1 MYHNS
6 ITNSSFVPR
15 HFSTPP
21 RNMAPRR
28 NPTLPAVPETPTHSF
43 VVQEPRF
50 EDDPQDVEEVSEPAQ
65 DSTATLAEAIALMTA
80 ELRHREPKKTNFKSN
95 KPDTFDGSDPKKLN
109 NFVLLCGLHFRCN
122 PSSFDNDGAKVTFA
136 LSYLRG
142 TALELFEPSVLDPPE
157 DCDWLEDWSAFV
169 RTLRKDFGPID
180 PAADAEDSLDNLK
193 MWENQRILKYNVEFN
208 HLSILTGWKGPIL
221 KHRYYTGLAEHIK
234 DVIGQQGKPA
244 DLAELKSVAHAI
256 DARHWERLCE
266 KTRNDSKT
274 PQKSDNKTNSNGNK
288 SDNKSNNGSSSSKNK
303 SNGSTSNN
311 NNGNNNKSAKPST
324 SGTSGTSANSANS
337 ANPISDK
344 LGKDGKLS
352 ADERQRRFD
361 NELCLYCG
369 IAGHKTKDCKK
380 AAASKTKGRAAQV
393 QDKDKDSSKKV

>member
-1 MYHNS
+1 MKSRGVKPRPYSTLFSATFVLPSSSVLPSPSVTFRHLPSSSVTFRHSPSLSVTHGEQCNFVPPYILIRNPPHFFRTFSVILKTYHNS

-15 HFSTPP
+15 YFSTPP

-28 NPTLPAVPETPTHSF
+28 NPALPAVPETPTHSF

-65 DSTATLAEAIALMTA
+65 DSTATLAEAITLMTA
-80 ELRHREPKKTNFKSN
+80 ELKHLEPKKTNFKSN

-109 NFVLLCGLHFRCN
+109 NFVLLCGLHFRSN
-122 PSSFDNDGAKVTFA
+122 PSSFDDDGAKVTFA

-142 TALELFEPSVLDPPE
+142 TALEFFEPSVLDPPE

-208 HLSILTGWKGPIL
+208 RLSILTGWKGPIL
-221 KHRYYTGLAEHIK
+221 KHRYYTGLAERIK

-256 DARHWERLCE
+256 DARHWERLHE

-303 SNGSTSNN
+303 SNGSTN
-311 NNGNNNKSAKPST
+311 NNGNNNKSKSAK
-324 SGTSGTSANSANS
+324 
-337 ANPISDK
+337 
-344 LGKDGKLS
+344 
-352 ADERQRRFD
+352 
-361 NELCLYCG
+361 
-369 IAGHKTKDCKK
+369 
-380 AAASKTKGRAAQV
+380 
-393 QDKDKDSSKKV
+393 

>member
-28 NPTLPAVPETPTHSF
+28 NPALPAVPETPTHSF

-65 DSTATLAEAIALMTA
+65 DSTATLVEAIALMTA

-109 NFVLLCGLHFRCN
+109 NFVLLCGLHFRSN
-122 PSSFDNDGAKVTFA
+122 PSSFDDDGAKVTFA

-142 TALELFEPSVLDPPE
+142 TALEFFEPSMLDPPE
-157 DCDWLEDWSAFV
+157 DCNWLEDWSAFV
-169 RTLRKDFGPID
+169 RTLRKYFGPID

-193 MWENQRILKYNVEFN
+193 MGENQRILKYNVEFN
-208 HLSILTGWKGPIL
+208 RLSILTGWKGPIL
-221 KHRYYTGLAEHIK
+221 KHRYYTGLAERIK

-256 DARHWERLCE
+256 DARHWERLRE

-274 PQKSDNKTNSNGNK
+274 PHGLHFRFLLLFLRFFLLLFLRFFLGLLLPRFSLRLRLRFLFLLHLFQLRQFRCLRFRPHLLLFRSLSLGFNPGVPGGDEGLFLF
-288 SDNKSNNGSSSSKNK
+288 
-303 SNGSTSNN
+303 
-311 NNGNNNKSAKPST
+311 
-324 SGTSGTSANSANS
+324 SGGHCVLHVVVGGWASF
-337 ANPISDK
+337 PVVWR
-344 LGKDGKLS
+344 LG
-352 ADERQRRFD
+352 
-361 NELCLYCG
+361 
-369 IAGHKTKDCKK
+369 
-380 AAASKTKGRAAQV
+380 V
-393 QDKDKDSSKKV
+393 

>member
-1 MYHNS
+1 M
-6 ITNSSFVPR
+6 P
-15 HFSTPP
+15 
-21 RNMAPRR
+21 PRR
-28 NPTLPAVPETPTHSF
+28 NPVANPVPETPTHSY
-43 VVQEPRF
+43 VVQGPQE
-50 EDDPQDVEEVSEPAQ
+50 EDDPLVEEVSEPAQ
-65 DSTATLAEAIALMTA
+65 DSVTTLTEAITLMTA

-109 NFVLLCGLHFRCN
+109 NFVLLCGLHFRSN
-122 PSSFDNDGAKVTFA
+122 PSSFDDDGAKVTFA

-142 TALELFEPSVLDPPE
+142 TALEFFEPSVLDPPE

-169 RTLRKDFGPID
+169 RVLRKDFGPID

-193 MWENQRILKYNVEFN
+193 MRENQRILKYNVEFN
-208 HLSILTGWKGPIL
+208 RLSILTGWKGPIL
-221 KHRYYTGLAEHIK
+221 KHRYYTGLAERIK

-256 DARHWERLCE
+256 DARHWERLRE

-288 SDNKSNNGSSSSKNK
+288 SDNKSNNGSSSLKNK
-303 SNGSTSNN
+303 SNGSTSNSNN

-324 SGTSGTSANSANS
+324 SATSGNSGNSGNS
-337 ANPISDK
+337 ANPIADK

-361 NELCLYCG
+361 NDLCLYCG